1 VSGTTPEI
9 SYGSLYPQN
18 QNGSNWIIYRLTD
31 IMLLK
36 AEALTQLC
44 REGTDAEAN
53 TYNKGI
59 LDQAFTLVNAV
70 NKRALCETQLVDT
83 LRRNDYTDRYKMET
97 LVLQER
103 QRELMYEGKR
113 WFDLVRYSQRKG
125 NTDELSKWTML
136 KHQGG
141 RGTTAAGMIANHL
154 TKMDAIYWP
163 YNNDEMKV
171 NLNLVQNPAFGS
183 GEDDSY
189 QKTTKK

>member
-1 VSGTTPEI
+1 
-9 SYGSLYPQN
+9 
-18 QNGSNWIIYRLTD
+18 
-31 IMLLK
+31 
-36 AEALTQLC
+36 
-44 REGTDAEAN
+44 
-53 TYNKGI
+53 
-59 LDQAFTLVNAV
+59 
-70 NKRALCETQLVDT
+70 
-83 LRRNDYTDRYKMET
+83 
-97 LVLQER
+97 
-103 QRELMYEGKR
+103 MYEGKR